1 MSTVQLRV
9 VGRAIAIIIIAVDAV
24 QAEQAVAVA
33 DATTITAT
41 LRNVF
46 N

>member
-1 MSTVQLRV
+1 MSTVLLLV
-9 VGRAIAIIIIAVDAV
+9 VGRAIAIIIIIAVDAV
-24 QAEQAVAVA
+24 QADQVEVA

-41 LRNVF
+41 LRKDF